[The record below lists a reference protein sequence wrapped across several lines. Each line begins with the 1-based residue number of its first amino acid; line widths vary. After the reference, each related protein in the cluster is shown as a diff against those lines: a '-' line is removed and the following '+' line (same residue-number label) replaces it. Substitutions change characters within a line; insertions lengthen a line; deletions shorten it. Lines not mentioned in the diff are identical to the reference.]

1 MIRLY
6 AHLRWLG
13 PALALALPMACE
25 PDQVQNTANEAVV
38 MAQFFVSR
46 TDRVPVAGVRMVV
59 ESPGDRQDETQGRP
73 YNGPDVLAIS
83 GDDGIAIAR
92 VFPGFDDPGQGGD
105 GGNGNGQGG
114 QGQGPENPL
123 DLPPPLIFADVAI
136 TFIYQGQIVPFIASG
151 FTIGSGRLYD
161 LGPIFLDELGLTVE

>member
-1 MIRLY
+1 MTRSSARLG
-6 AHLRWLG
+6 WLG
-13 PALALALPMACE
+13 LALALALPTGCDE
-25 PDQVQNTANEAVV
+25 VQNSANEAVV
-38 MAQFFVSR
+38 MVQFFASR
-46 TDRVPVAGVRMVV
+46 TNRVPVAGVRMVV
-59 ESPGDRQDETQGRP
+59 ESPGDGQDETGGRP

-92 VFPGFDDPGQGGD
+92 VFPGLDDTGQDGD
-105 GGNGNGQGG
+105 GGGDDGQGS
-114 QGQGPENPL
+114 QNQGPENPL

-136 TFIYQGQIVPFIASG
+136 TFIHQGQIVPFITSG

>member
-1 MIRLY
+1 MTRPGV
-6 AHLRWLG
+6 HPWLLV
-13 PALALALPMACE
+13 AVLALVLPAACE
-25 PDQVQNTANEAVV
+25 PDEVHNSANEAVV

-46 TDRVPVAGVRMVV
+46 ANRVPVAGVRMVV

-92 VFPGFDDPGQGGD
+92 VFPGFEDPDQGGD
-105 GGNGNGQGG
+105 GGGEGEGG
-114 QGQGPENPL
+114 QDQGPENPL

-136 TFIYQGQIVPFIASG
+136 TFIHQGRIVPFIESG

-161 LGPIFLDELGLTVE
+161 LGPIFLDELGLTVD

>member
-1 MIRLY
+1 MTRSNASLK
-6 AHLRWLG
+6 WLG
-13 PALALALPMACE
+13 LLLAVALPTTCE
-25 PDQVQNTANEAVV
+25 PDEVQNSANEAVV

-46 TDRVPVAGVRMVV
+46 TNRVPVAGVRMVV
-59 ESPGDRQDETQGRP
+59 ESPGDRQGQTQGRP

-92 VFPGFDDPGQGGD
+92 VFPGFDDSGENGEGGGGD
-105 GGNGNGQGG
+105 EGS

-136 TFIYQGQIVPFIASG
+136 TFIHQGQIVPFIDSG

-161 LGPIFLDELGLTVE
+161 LGPIFLDELGLAVE

>member
-1 MIRLY
+1 MRHPN
-6 AHLRWLG
+6 ARLRWLG
-13 PALALALPMACE
+13 LAWALAFTGACE
-25 PDQVQNTANEAVV
+25 PDEVHNSANEAVI
-38 MAQFFVSR
+38 MAQFFTSR
-46 TDRVPVAGVRMVV
+46 TSRVPVAGVRMVV

-73 YNGPDVLAIS
+73 YNGPDILAIS

-92 VFPGFDDPGQGGD
+92 VFPGFDDPGQNGD
-105 GGNGNGQGG
+105 GGGDDQGS

-136 TFIYQGQIVPFIASG
+136 TFIHEGRIVPFIASG